1 MHNLR
6 DCMRLAVSTVAVG
19 FLLGL
24 GGMACAQAPSKG
36 GESALVSPAPENS
49 IKSEPASPSN
59 AATDAD
65 IVADPASLL
74 PDLAKVPSAK
84 ATMIGGIIERID
96 NVRDRLTVRV
106 FGGGRMN
113 VLFDPRSRI
122 YRGRTQASISDLH
135 EGERVY
141 LDTMLDG
148 STIFARNIHLSA
160 AQALGETQGLVL
172 NYRADHD
179 ELTIRDAI
187 SPTPIRLRTDSL
199 TRFTQND
206 HAVSSSA
213 LLPGSLIAVRFAP
226 ESGGHEKA
234 REISILASPGVRYTF
249 AGEVAHLDMRTGL
262 IVLYSSTDR
271 KTYEIYL
278 DPSLAIDE
286 KVQTGAVVT
295 AVTSL
300 DGSRYMAHSL
310 TIDSEA
316 KSEAK

>member
-1 MHNLR
+1 MKI
-6 DCMRLAVSTVAVG
+6 AVATIA
-19 FLLGL
+19 LGL
-24 GGMACAQAPSKG
+24 LVGLGDLAYSQTPSKT
-36 GESALVSPAPENS
+36 GESALVSPAPENN
-49 IKSEPASPSN
+49 IKPEPVASSS
-59 AATDAD
+59 ATSDDD

-74 PDLAKVPSAK
+74 PDLPKVPSAK
-84 ATMIGGIIERID
+84 ATLIGGVIERID

-106 FGGGRMN
+106 FGGRRMV

-122 YRGRTQASISDLH
+122 YRGTAPANISDLH
-135 EGERVY
+135 QGERVY

-172 NYRADHD
+172 NYRADRD
-179 ELTIRDAI
+179 ELTIRDVI
-187 SPTPIRLRTDSL
+187 SPTPIKLRMGSSTRL
-199 TRFTQND
+199 TQNGRV
-206 HAVSSSA
+206 VSASA

-226 ESGGHEKA
+226 ESGSREMA
-234 REISILASPGVRYTF
+234 RDISILASPGVRYTF
-249 AGEVAHLDMRTGL
+249 AGQVAHLDLRTGL
-262 IVLYSSTDR
+262 VVLYSSTDR

-286 KVQTGAVVT
+286 KLQTGAVVT

-300 DGSRYMAHSL
+300 DGSRYVAHSL
-310 TIDSEA
+310 TVDSEA